1 MRWTLPNIITL
12 ARISLTP
19 VIALLPFISGYW
31 PKVIAFVVFLI
42 AAFSDLVDGYLARRY
57 GTISELGML
66 LDPIA
71 DKLLLFATLI
81 PIFWMTRH
89 PTILARDKVDYAIP
103 WWGSLPLW
111 VAILLVGREVLITAF
126 RFFAKRRGI
135 VIPAMGAGKLKAVA
149 QNIFIGATIAWFA
162 WKDALLRHGWTGR
175 LEETWDKFH
184 GWFVAVTLAGAI
196 LLTVYSLI
204 VYLYRY
210 RAVLKGGG

>member
-1 MRWTLPNIITL
+1 MRWTLPNMITL

-31 PKVIAFVVFLI
+31 HNVIAFVVFLI

-89 PTILARDKVDYAIP
+89 PTILAADKVDYAIK
-103 WWGSLPLW
+103 WWGSFPVW
-111 VAILLVGREVLITAF
+111 VALLLVGREVLITAF

-135 VIPAMGAGKLKAVA
+135 VIPAMGAGKLKAVV
-149 QNIFIGATIAWFA
+149 QNAFIGATLFWFA
-162 WKDALLRHGWTGR
+162 WKDALAAHPWAGWFR
-175 LEETWDKFH
+175 NFWDQFH
-184 GWFVAVTLAGAI
+184 GAVVALTLAGAI

-210 RAVLKGGG
+210 RTLLRGG